1 MTAEEF
7 LKNRKNIHDKTI
19 SDCEQIMDFWEIAEI
34 MQEYADHKQ
43 LIIADVSNSLQEHKQ
58 VIKDLIETYIINLDD
73 DGNLKATLTEVMEL
87 SDRAVKL
94 IKQ

>member
-19 SDCEQIMDFWEIAEI
+19 SDCERIMDFWEIAEI

-43 LIIADVSNSLQEHKQ
+43 LIIADVSNHVFCPHCGDKRQLKVET
-58 VIKDLIETYIINLDD
+58 DLNSGRVCKSRLCK
-73 DGNLKATLTEVMEL
+73 GK
-87 SDRAVKL
+87 
-94 IKQ
+94 